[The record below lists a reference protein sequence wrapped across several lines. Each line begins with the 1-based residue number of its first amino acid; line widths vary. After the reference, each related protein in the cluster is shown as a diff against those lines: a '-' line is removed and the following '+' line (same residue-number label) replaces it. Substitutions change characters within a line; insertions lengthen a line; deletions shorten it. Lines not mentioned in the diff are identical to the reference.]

1 MPSAGKSAEEAAF
14 YFCEGIILHLR
25 HIQPLNFLHSIWY
38 LQSSVCMQSEF
49 YPFQSDDDQLYFEFV
64 RISFERTIRKAVLF
78 TEFPHSNGLFNL
90 ALLDVLP
97 NGELSDIASP
107 ENNLDLEKAM
117 STVSECLRIF
127 LERYPYAEIKIQGNT
142 PAKSRLYRMVLGK
155 ELSNI
160 QK

>member
-1 MPSAGKSAEEAAF
+1 
-14 YFCEGIILHLR
+14 
-25 HIQPLNFLHSIWY
+25 
-38 LQSSVCMQSEF
+38 MQSEF
-49 YPFQSDDDQLYFEFV
+49 YPFQSDNDQLYFEFV
-64 RISFERTIRKAVLF
+64 SVSFERTIRKAVLF

-107 ENNLDLEKAM
+107 ENNLDLEKVM

-160 QK
+160 QKYYEIYGDSGTVVEPFELNKTYQVYILKLRQR